1 MHFSEIVLGKQ
12 HFLLHCSMT
21 PRAPRLQEGSC
32 RAARAAEPL
41 GAQTGRAGSSKPK
54 PSCQFIT
61 DEAKRQKYAGKLQRA
76 PPQPYHLPEQIT
88 TAGIKSFSWP
98 SSEQSSHI
106 NTSLCYVCFEREYA
120 TEIFRSDFF
129 STNPVN
135 QDSVGK
141 EIAADISNRAELSP
155 VRTEPDES
163 AETDVSYDFKIALAI
178 FVKVRKESV
187 IVPEC

>member
-1 MHFSEIVLGKQ
+1 MFASKENM
-12 HFLLHCSMT
+12 LL
-21 PRAPRLQEGSC
+21 RYFG
-32 RAARAAEPL
+32 
-41 GAQTGRAGSSKPK
+41 
-54 PSCQFIT
+54 
-61 DEAKRQKYAGKLQRA
+61 
-76 PPQPYHLPEQIT
+76 
-88 TAGIKSFSWP
+88 
-98 SSEQSSHI
+98 
-106 NTSLCYVCFEREYA
+106 
-120 TEIFRSDFF
+120 SDFF